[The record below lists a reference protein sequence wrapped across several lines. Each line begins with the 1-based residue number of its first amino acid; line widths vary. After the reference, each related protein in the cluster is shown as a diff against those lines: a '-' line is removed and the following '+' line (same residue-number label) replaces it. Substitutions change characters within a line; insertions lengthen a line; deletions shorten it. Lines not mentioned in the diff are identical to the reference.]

1 MGGIIAAVVLIVV
14 AIGFS
19 AWWKGRLIGQG
30 KIIQRAKDF
39 VEYAEIFTTRPIAN
53 EEYAAALKALD
64 LKKTGTS
71 LEGNTKAVKFTGIYF
86 SASIR
91 GIYFSASIRCV
102 EQTETN
108 SVYRFEFDSW
118 KTKYGRPSFENEM
131 NMLLTTVEKMFIQL
145 DPNTQVSTVKNEITT
160 KRSIF

>member
-1 MGGIIAAVVLIVV
+1 MGEIIAAVVLIVV

-30 KIIQRAKDF
+30 KIIQRASDF
-39 VEYAEIFTTRPIAN
+39 VEYAEIFTVRPIPN

-71 LEGNTKAVKFTGIYF
+71 LEGNTKAVKFT
-86 SASIR
+86 
-91 GIYFSASIRCV
+91 FSASIRCV

-131 NMLLTTVEKMFIQL
+131 NMLLTTVEKMFVQL
-145 DPNTQVSTVKNEITT
+145 DPNAQVSTVKNEIKT
-160 KRSIF
+160 KRGIL

>member
-1 MGGIIAAVVLIVV
+1 MGGIIAAVVLLV
-14 AIGFS
+14 AVIGFS

-53 EEYAAALKALD
+53 EEYVAALKALD
-64 LKKTGTS
+64 LKKTGVS
-71 LEGNTKAVKFTGIYF
+71 LEGNTKAVKF
-86 SASIR
+86 S

-102 EQTETN
+102 EQTDTN

-131 NMLLTTVEKMFIQL
+131 NMLLTAVEKMFVQL
-145 DPNTQVSTVKNEITT
+145 DPNAQVSTVKNEITT

>member
-1 MGGIIAAVVLIVV
+1 MGGIIAAVVLIVAV
-14 AIGFS
+14 IGFS

-53 EEYAAALKALD
+53 EEYVAALKALD
-64 LKKTGTS
+64 LKKTGVS
-71 LEGNTKAVKFTGIYF
+71 LEGNTKAVKFSGIYF
-86 SASIR
+86 SASIH
-91 GIYFSASIRCV
+91 CV
-102 EQTETN
+102 EQTEAN
-108 SVYRFEFDSW
+108 SVHRFEFDSW

-131 NMLLTTVEKMFIQL
+131 NMLLTAVEKMFVQL
-145 DPNTQVSTVKNEITT
+145 DPNAQVSTVKNEITT

>member
-30 KIIQRAKDF
+30 KIIQRASDF
-39 VEYAEIFTTRPIAN
+39 VEYAEIFTVRPIPN

-71 LEGNTKAVKFTGIYF
+71 LEGNTKAVKFTG
-86 SASIR
+86 A
-91 GIYFSASIRCV
+91 YFSASIRCV
-102 EQTETN
+102 
-108 SVYRFEFDSW
+108 VYRFEFDSW

-131 NMLLTTVEKMFIQL
+131 NMLLTTVEKMFVQL

>member
-53 EEYAAALKALD
+53 EEYVAALKALD
-64 LKKTGTS
+64 LKKTGVS
-71 LEGNTKAVKFTGIYF
+71 LEGNTKAVKFSGIYF
-86 SASIR
+86 SASIH
-91 GIYFSASIRCV
+91 CV
-102 EQTETN
+102 EQTEAN
-108 SVYRFEFDSW
+108 SVHRFEFDSW
-118 KTKYGRPSFENEM
+118 KENEM
-131 NMLLTTVEKMFIQL
+131 NMLLTMVEKMFVQL
-145 DPNTQVSTVKNEITT
+145 DPNAQVSTVKNEIKT
-160 KRSIF
+160 KRGIL

>member
-30 KIIQRAKDF
+30 KIIQRASDF
-39 VEYAEIFTTRPIAN
+39 VEYAEIFTVRPIPN

-71 LEGNTKAVKFTGIYF
+71 LEGNTKAVKFTGISVRVF
-86 SASIR
+86 AVWNR
-91 GIYFSASIRCV
+91 LR
-102 EQTETN
+102 QTAYIALSLIAGKQNTE
-108 SVYRFEFDSW
+108 
-118 KTKYGRPSFENEM
+118 GLP
-131 NMLLTTVEKMFIQL
+131 LKM
-145 DPNTQVSTVKNEITT
+145 K
-160 KRSIF
+160 

>member
-30 KIIQRAKDF
+30 KIIQRASDF
-39 VEYAEIFTTRPIAN
+39 VEYAEIFTIRPIPN

-71 LEGNTKAVKFTGIYF
+71 LEGNTKAVKF
-86 SASIR
+86 S

-131 NMLLTTVEKMFIQL
+131 NMLLTAVEKMFVQL
-145 DPNTQVSTVKNEITT
+145 DPNAQVSTVKNEITT

>member
-30 KIIQRAKDF
+30 KIIQRASDF
-39 VEYAEIFTTRPIAN
+39 VEYAE
-53 EEYAAALKALD
+53 ALKALD

-71 LEGNTKAVKFTGIYF
+71 LEGNTKAVKFTG
-86 SASIR
+86 A
-91 GIYFSASIRCV
+91 YFSASIRCV

-131 NMLLTTVEKMFIQL
+131 NMLLTMVEKMFVQL
-145 DPNTQVSTVKNEITT
+145 DPNAQVSTVKNEITT

>member
-1 MGGIIAAVVLIVV
+1 MGEIIVAIILIIA

-30 KIIQRAKDF
+30 KIIQCTSNF
-39 VEYAEIFTTRPIAN
+39 VEYAEIFTVRPIPN

-64 LKKTGTS
+64 LKKTTTS
-71 LEGNTKAVKFTGIYF
+71 LEGNTKNVKFSGIYF
-86 SASIR
+86 SASL
-91 GIYFSASIRCV
+91 YCV

-118 KTKYGRPSFENEM
+118 KTKYGRPYLVFFVS
-131 NMLLTTVEKMFIQL
+131 V
-145 DPNTQVSTVKNEITT
+145 NTWK
-160 KRSIF
+160 

>member
-53 EEYAAALKALD
+53 EEYVAALKPKQTAYIALSLIAGKQNMEGLP
-64 LKKTGTS
+64 LKMK
-71 LEGNTKAVKFTGIYF
+71 
-86 SASIR
+86 
-91 GIYFSASIRCV
+91 
-102 EQTETN
+102 
-108 SVYRFEFDSW
+108 
-118 KTKYGRPSFENEM
+118 
-131 NMLLTTVEKMFIQL
+131 
-145 DPNTQVSTVKNEITT
+145 
-160 KRSIF
+160 

>member
-53 EEYAAALKALD
+53 EEYVAALKALD
-64 LKKTGTS
+64 LKKTGIGFK
-71 LEGNTKAVKFTGIYF
+71 ENRRFTG
-86 SASIR
+86 
-91 GIYFSASIRCV
+91 G
-102 EQTETN
+102 
-108 SVYRFEFDSW
+108 
-118 KTKYGRPSFENEM
+118 
-131 NMLLTTVEKMFIQL
+131 
-145 DPNTQVSTVKNEITT
+145 
-160 KRSIF
+160 

>member
-1 MGGIIAAVVLIVV
+1 MEGIIVAVVLLVA

-30 KIIQRAKDF
+30 KIIQRTSDF
-39 VEYAEIFTTRPIAN
+39 VEYAEIFTTRPIPN

-64 LKKTGTS
+64 LKKTCTS
-71 LEGNTKAVKFTGIYF
+71 LEGNTKAVKFTG
-86 SASIR
+86 S
-91 GIYFSASIRCV
+91 YFSASIRCV
-102 EQTETN
+102 EQTDTN

-118 KTKYGRPSFENEM
+118 KVKYGKASFENEM
-131 NMLLTTVEKMFIQL
+131 NMLLTMVEKMFVQL
-145 DPNTQVSTVKNEITT
+145 DPNTQVSTVKNEIKT

>member
-30 KIIQRAKDF
+30 KIIQRASDF
-39 VEYAEIFTTRPIAN
+39 VEYAEIFTVRPIPN

-91 GIYFSASIRCV
+91 CV
-102 EQTETN
+102 EQTRQTAYIALSLIAGKQNTEGLP
-108 SVYRFEFDSW
+108 W
-118 KTKYGRPSFENEM
+118 KMK
-131 NMLLTTVEKMFIQL
+131 
-145 DPNTQVSTVKNEITT
+145 
-160 KRSIF
+160 

>member
-1 MGGIIAAVVLIVV
+1 MELLQRSVLLVAV
-14 AIGFS
+14 IGFS

-53 EEYAAALKALD
+53 EEYVAALKSIGF
-64 LKKTGTS
+64 KENRRFTGRVTQ
-71 LEGNTKAVKFTGIYF
+71 KAVKFTG
-86 SASIR
+86 A
-91 GIYFSASIRCV
+91 YFSASIRCV

-131 NMLLTTVEKMFIQL
+131 NMLLTAVEKMFVQL
-145 DPNTQVSTVKNEITT
+145 DPNAQVSTVKNEITT

>member
-1 MGGIIAAVVLIVV
+1 MQE
-14 AIGFS
+14 
-19 AWWKGRLIGQG
+19 KERLIGQG

-53 EEYAAALKALD
+53 EEYVAALKALD

-91 GIYFSASIRCV
+91 CV
-102 EQTETN
+102 EQTDTN

-131 NMLLTTVEKMFIQL
+131 NMLLTTVEKMFVQL

>member
-1 MGGIIAAVVLIVV
+1 MDEIIVAVILIVV
-14 AIGFS
+14 VIGFS

-30 KIIQRAKDF
+30 KIIQRASDF
-39 VEYAEIFTTRPIAN
+39 VES
-53 EEYAAALKALD
+53 ALKALD

-71 LEGNTKAVKFTGIYF
+71 LEGNTKAVKFTG
-86 SASIR
+86 A
-91 GIYFSASIRCV
+91 YFSASIRCV
-102 EQTETN
+102 EQTDTN

-131 NMLLTTVEKMFIQL
+131 NMLLTTVEKMFVQL